1 MQKKKNSLI
10 YQEVLGYL
18 ELGVDISLNGQS
30 IETCDDGIYSLK
42 ENTCYMRE
50 YIRNSEGDLKK
61 INFTTIKKR

>member
-1 MQKKKNSLI
+1 MQKETKATI

-18 ELGVDISLNGQS
+18 ELGVDITLNGQN
-30 IETCDDGIYSLK
+30 IEKCDKGIYTLK

-50 YIRNSEGDLKK
+50 YIRNGEGDLQK

>member
-1 MQKKKNSLI
+1 MQKKEKSLI

-18 ELGVDISLNGQS
+18 ELGVDISLNGKS
-30 IETCDDGIYSLK
+30 IETCDKGIYSLK